1 MKENLV
7 DTPVQSHVVW
17 GHICGKNRPI
27 RLNFWLKWP
36 KTSRFS
42 NFYRKQKPR
51 SVGRQAKTTV
61 WENRRFSLSLFKSH
75 ATWSLKCAANWTT
88 YDMTTLVNLAQT
100 ISISELLS
108 QSKLSRRCLSATK
121 SQGAIDL
128 SLFVQDV
135 QKPYKS
141 KLTWGNKLRKKG
153 QKSWRKDEFRSV
165 FKNLLQ
171 KNTEELSDHYRNF
184 DCKTTE
190 SFRSA
195 CPNIRHFGALHAER
209 NDL

>member
-1 MKENLV
+1 MKDNLV
-7 DTPVQSHVVW
+7 DTPVQSRVVW

-36 KTSRFS
+36 KISRFS
-42 NFYRKQKPR
+42 TLYRKQKPR

-108 QSKLSRRCLSATK
+108 QSKLSKRCLSATK

-135 QKPYKS
+135 QHPYKS

-171 KNTEELSDHYRNF
+171 KNIEE
-184 DCKTTE
+184 
-190 SFRSA
+190 
-195 CPNIRHFGALHAER
+195 
-209 NDL
+209 

>member
-36 KTSRFS
+36 KISRFS

-108 QSKLSRRCLSATK
+108 QSKLSRRCLSSTK

-135 QKPYKS
+135 QQPYKS

-171 KNTEELSDHYRNF
+171 KNIEELSDHYRNF

>member
-7 DTPVQSHVVW
+7 DTPEQSHVVW

-36 KTSRFS
+36 KISRFS

-135 QKPYKS
+135 QQPYKS

-171 KNTEELSDHYRNF
+171 KNIEELSDHYRNF
-184 DCKTTE
+184 DCTTTE

>member
-7 DTPVQSHVVW
+7 DTPEQSHVVW

-36 KTSRFS
+36 KISRFS

-135 QKPYKS
+135 QQPYKS

-171 KNTEELSDHYRNF
+171 KNIEELSDHYRNF
-184 DCKTTE
+184 DCDRTE
-190 SFRSA
+190 SLCWA
-195 CPNIRHFGALHAER
+195 CPNFGHFGALLAET